1 MIAKDRSHKYL
12 AWAVCTLALL
22 SQVGCASQK
31 PPQETPAT
39 PVVVTDVQQY
49 SGNEGINYSA
59 SIVPYS
65 QLSVS
70 FKSAGYVSSILQRT
84 GVDKRVRNLQQGD
97 YVKKGTVLATVRQSD
112 YQHAVDQYKGQ
123 LEQAQAASQ
132 KAKQD
137 FARAQALYSANALTQ
152 SDFDA
157 AKAQFDSSQGA
168 VITSQAAL
176 SQAQQSLDDCELRA
190 PMDGQILARNIELG
204 MLVATGTAGFT
215 MGQTDVVK
223 AIFGIPDTVLS
234 SVQLGRSQSI
244 QTETYPEEFPG
255 QVTAISPQADQKSR
269 TFQVEVTLQN
279 SKGLLKSGM
288 VATLDLGQAK
298 LSTPLLVVPL
308 SAIVSP
314 PDGSKTFNVFTVV
327 REGDR
332 DVARRRTVQPGT
344 AFGNMVSIVKGVS
357 LGEKVISNGATLVT
371 DGQTVRVI
379 P

>member
-1 MIAKDRSHKYL
+1 MIARDKQSRTHAS
-12 AWAVCTLALL
+12 AACALALFL
-22 SQVGCASQK
+22 QVGCNSHRSA
-31 PPQETPAT
+31 QETPPT
-39 PVVVTDVQQY
+39 PVVITDVQQY
-49 SGNEGINYSA
+49 SGTEGVDYSA

-84 GVDKRVRNLQQGD
+84 DIDKRVRNLQQGD
-97 YVKKGTVLATVRQSD
+97 YVKKGTILATVRQAD

-157 AKAQFDSSQGA
+157 SKAQYDSSQGA
-168 VITSQAAL
+168 VITAQAGL
-176 SQAQQSLDDCELRA
+176 SQAQQSLADCELRA

-234 SVQLGRSQSI
+234 SVQLGKKQAV
-244 QTETYPEEFPG
+244 QTETYPQEFPG
-255 QVTAISPQADQKSR
+255 QITAISPQADQRAERFRWK
-269 TFQVEVTLQN
+269 
-279 SKGLLKSGM
+279 
-288 VATLDLGQAK
+288 
-298 LSTPLLVVPL
+298 
-308 SAIVSP
+308 
-314 PDGSKTFNVFTVV
+314 
-327 REGDR
+327 
-332 DVARRRTVQPGT
+332 
-344 AFGNMVSIVKGVS
+344 
-357 LGEKVISNGATLVT
+357 
-371 DGQTVRVI
+371 
-379 P
+379 

>member
-1 MIAKDRSHKYL
+1 MIARDKQSRTHAS
-12 AWAVCTLALL
+12 AACALALL
-22 SQVGCASQK
+22 LQVGCNSQK
-31 PPQETPAT
+31 SAQQTPPT
-39 PVVVTDVQQY
+39 PVVITDVQQY
-49 SGNEGINYSA
+49 SGTEGVDYSA

-97 YVKKGTVLATVRQSD
+97 YVKKGTLLATVRQAD

-123 LEQAQAASQ
+123 LEQAQAAAQ

-157 AKAQFDSSQGA
+157 SKAQYDSSQGA
-168 VITSQAAL
+168 VITAQAGL
-176 SQAQQSLDDCELRA
+176 SQAQQSLADCELRA

-234 SVQLGRSQSI
+234 IGAAREEAGGSDRNIPSGVSGTDYRDFAASG
-244 QTETYPEEFPG
+244 PEEPNVSG
-255 QVTAISPQADQKSR
+255 GSDASR
-269 TFQVEVTLQN
+269 I
-279 SKGLLKSGM
+279 
-288 VATLDLGQAK
+288 
-298 LSTPLLVVPL
+298 P
-308 SAIVSP
+308 
-314 PDGSKTFNVFTVV
+314 
-327 REGDR
+327 R
-332 DVARRRTVQPGT
+332 
-344 AFGNMVSIVKGVS
+344 AF
-357 LGEKVISNGATLVT
+357 
-371 DGQTVRVI
+371 
-379 P
+379 